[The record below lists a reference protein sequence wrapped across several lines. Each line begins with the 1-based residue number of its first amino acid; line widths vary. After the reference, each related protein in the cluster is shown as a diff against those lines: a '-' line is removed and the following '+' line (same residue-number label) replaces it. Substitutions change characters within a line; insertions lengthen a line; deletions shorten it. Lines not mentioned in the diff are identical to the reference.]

1 MVSLLQIINLD
12 IMYARFFITLFFS
25 MSFFAFAKEMIVK
38 DLDGD
43 GKFDKITINQE
54 TKTIDYLL
62 SSSAYKK
69 QTSLPFA
76 ELSKD
81 ASLEETKNGFKF
93 ENNIGT
99 TVFTSFF
106 RYNKKENNIEL
117 VALKRKIVSNDY
129 STENGE
135 SSFDTVSKEFV
146 GKWNRLD
153 QSTNK
158 VIALPT
164 LKAKIDLE
172 NVSLNNFNDNYLKKF
187 EQQSLTF
194 YKAEIAK

>member
-1 MVSLLQIINLD
+1 MVAI
-12 IMYARFFITLFFS
+12 ALFFS
-25 MSFFAFAKEMIVK
+25 MSLFAFAKDTIVK

-43 GKFDKITINQE
+43 GKFDKISINQE
-54 TKTIDYLL
+54 TKTIIYLL
-62 SSSAYKK
+62 SSLDYKK
-69 QTSLPFA
+69 QTSLPFD

-81 ASLEETKNGFKF
+81 AALEETKNGFKF
-93 ENNIGT
+93 ENNIGN

-117 VALKRKIVSNDY
+117 VALKRKIISNDY
-129 STENGE
+129 SAENGE
-135 SSFDTVSKEFV
+135 SSFDTVSKEFI

-153 QSTNK
+153 QTTNK

-172 NVSLNNFNDNYLKKF
+172 NVSLNQFNDTYLKKF

-194 YKAEIAK
+194 YKTEIAK

>member
-1 MVSLLQIINLD
+1 
-12 IMYARFFITLFFS
+12 MYARFFITLFFS

-69 QTSLPFA
+69 QTSLPFT

-106 RYNKKENNIEL
+106 RYNKKENNIDL
-117 VALKRKIVSNDY
+117 RNDTMALQRL
-129 STENGE
+129 
-135 SSFDTVSKEFV
+135 KE
-146 GKWNRLD
+146 
-153 QSTNK
+153 
-158 VIALPT
+158 AAE
-164 LKAKIDLE
+164 KAKIEILE
-172 NVSLNNFNDNYLKKF
+172 FRSENEFLKKEVDMLQNRLSEF
-187 EQQSLTF
+187 
-194 YKAEIAK
+194 IR

>member
-1 MVSLLQIINLD
+1 MKEFKTSYSFFYKGAALCGVALFSLLSCGNR
-12 IMYARFFITLFFS
+12 AGEITTKPIDNHIEVWLTKGDES
-25 MSFFAFAKEMIVK
+25 VK
-38 DLDGD
+38 LEQQ
-43 GKFDKITINQE
+43 K
-54 TKTIDYLL
+54 
-62 SSSAYKK
+62 
-69 QTSLPFA
+69 SLPFK

-93 ENNIGT
+93 DNNIGT

-106 RYNKKENNIEL
+106 RYNKKENNIVL

>member
-1 MVSLLQIINLD
+1 M
-12 IMYARFFITLFFS
+12 LFYS
-25 MSFFAFAKEMIVK
+25 EV
-38 DLDGD
+38 
-43 GKFDKITINQE
+43 
-54 TKTIDYLL
+54 
-62 SSSAYKK
+62 
-69 QTSLPFA
+69 
-76 ELSKD
+76 
-81 ASLEETKNGFKF
+81 
-93 ENNIGT
+93 